1 MMRLASPASF
11 YPPRTD
17 IMKHSIALAT
27 LAAALT
33 LTSPVLAGTGP
44 AQSAPASRQAAVTHR
59 ETRPQAQ
66 SVGTLYRRAQQKLT
80 DIHLYSGAIDGKRND
95 TFVQSLEQ
103 FQRAHNIR
111 ANGHLNSETRAA
123 LGL

>member
-1 MMRLASPASF
+1 
-11 YPPRTD
+11 
-17 IMKHSIALAT
+17 MKHSIALAT
-27 LAAALT
+27 LAAALA
-33 LTSPVLAGTGP
+33 LTSPALAGAGP
-44 AQSAPASRQAAVTHR
+44 AQPAPASRQTQVMHR

-66 SVGTLYRRAQQKLT
+66 SVETLYRRAQQKLT
-80 DIHLYSGAIDGKRND
+80 DIHLYRGEMDGKRND